1 MTCIICSLVGVLLIV
16 ILFALIYGFKKN
28 KSNSQSKNTPSGGKS
43 KKDNTR
49 TVPMIPIKIG
59 WKFVLDLTLS
69 LSVTITSVV
78 IVTNPDVSSLEK
90 CTVLICLTLLTG
102 VIILS
107 TTLYKLHSEKIAL
120 ERDLSYETY
129 SRNLKRETVK
139 YPSKDI
145 VKSETD
151 SSDSDNLE
159 LFSEN
164 KQ

>member
-28 KSNSQSKNTPSGGKS
+28 KSNSQSKNTPSSGKS
-43 KKDNTR
+43 KKDKTR
-49 TVPMIPIKIG
+49 TVPKIPIKIG
-59 WKFVLDLTLS
+59 WKFVLELTLS
-69 LSVTITSVV
+69 LTVTITSVV

-90 CTVLICLTLLTG
+90 CTILICLTLLTG

-120 ERDLSYETY
+120 ERDLNYETY

-145 VKSETD
+145 VKS
-151 SSDSDNLE
+151 DSDNLE
-159 LFSEN
+159 VPSEN
-164 KQ
+164 KHP